1 MKGTSLDENAPFDVI
16 IDKIRPVIFAVGNDK
31 KKGKGR
37 ERKGREGT
45 QSHKTL
51 YFSYLW
57 GGHPWADSHK
67 IWHACCPRKV
77 SNMFFNF
84 CHKIFRG
91 FRSINR
97 GLTSPFS
104 SGPW

>member
-67 IWHACCPRKV
+67 IWHACCPKQHNQ
-77 SNMFFNF
+77 SSF
-84 CHKIFRG
+84 CNKFSGISDLQG
-91 FRSINR
+91 VN
-97 GLTSPFS
+97 SPFS
-104 SGPW
+104 H